1 MSTAVVVVSKCDRT
15 FSRVV
20 ENNLGQHREAQ
31 IWVDATGNPGDPLYF
46 EIRTSLEVV
55 KQLEAQK

>member
-1 MSTAVVVVSKCDRT
+1 MSTAVVVVSKFDGT

-20 ENNLGQHREAQ
+20 ENNLGQHREAKYGSTRPT
-31 IWVDATGNPGDPLYF
+31 IPGDPLYF

-55 KQLEAQK
+55 